1 MRTVGGEIDAP
12 VENNRISAS
21 GGTDVAMYGTPNKP
35 FMSLRVRNDSIRP
48 GQRASSANRHFNTM
62 DDKSSLQENLNVA

>member
-1 MRTVGGEIDAP
+1 

-21 GGTDVAMYGTPNKP
+21 GGADVALYGIPNKP

-48 GQRASSANRHFNTM
+48 GQRASSANRHFNII
-62 DDKSSLQENLNVA
+62 DDEI